1 MIDLQSLNQHVTLHH
16 FKVEEIKLVKGLI
29 QRGNLDGEVGLKRR
43 LSVPIHPH
51 HRRFLRSSVR
61 TNVAIQQS
69 SIRLELGPIYFH
81 QVVEDSSS

>member
-43 LSVPIHPH
+43 LSV
-51 HRRFLRSSVR
+51 
-61 TNVAIQQS
+61 
-69 SIRLELGPIYFH
+69 GPNSPTSPEVP
-81 QVVEDSSS
+81 QVQV